1 VSAVVY
7 ATRSDLDDFGGIP
20 RGSLS
25 NEGRLVASSLA
36 ATDTITLSA
45 HGFQTGDGVQLRAT
59 SGGTLSAPLVADT
72 IYFAIRVSDSTFK
85 LATSSANALAGT
97 ALDLTVDGVSML
109 VVKPLPI
116 DRMLEL
122 YSRWIDGFLP
132 AHVVPLAAPYPIVIV
147 AICAQLAGKAL
158 MNLDGKSSD
167 IVTAAETV
175 AMAQLARWAT
185 GIPLRDA
192 AVTTPVANR
201 AINSS
206 LFKSPDPRGWGSGSI
221 P

>member
-1 VSAVVY
+1 VAVVY
-7 ATRSDLDDFGGIP
+7 ATRADLDDFGGIP
-20 RGSLS
+20 RGALS

-36 ATDTITLSA
+36 STDTITLSA
-45 HGFQTGDGVQLRAT
+45 HGFNTNDVLQLRAV

-72 IYFAIRVSDSTFK
+72 SYFAIRITDSTFK
-85 LATSSANALAGT
+85 LAAAANGAAI
-97 ALDLTVDGVSML
+97 DLTVDGVSMI
-109 VVKPLPI
+109 VIKQLPI

-132 AHVVPLAAPYPIVIV
+132 AHIVPLQAPYPIVVV

-158 MNLDGKSSD
+158 MNLDGKASD
-167 IVTAAETV
+167 IVNAAELV
-175 AMAQLARWAT
+175 AVSQLQRFAS

-192 AVTTPVANR
+192 AVLTSANK
-201 AINSS
+201 AINSTLS
-206 LFKSPDPRGWGSGSI
+206 VNADPRGWAPKGSGSI